1 MWISRLELTC
11 FKGYQHQVFS
21 FPEPTNGKNI
31 VLIGGMNGYGKTSIL
46 EALYLCLYGKD
57 AMVHLARAG
66 LKSRPCKTPATRM
79 NARFYA

>member
-21 FPEPTNGKNI
+21 FPEPADGKNI

-46 EALYLCLYGKD
+46 EALYLCLGNTEQVPDRYVKGVKTND
-57 AMVHLARAG
+57 A
-66 LKSRPCKTPATRM
+66 LKAER
-79 NARFYA
+79 